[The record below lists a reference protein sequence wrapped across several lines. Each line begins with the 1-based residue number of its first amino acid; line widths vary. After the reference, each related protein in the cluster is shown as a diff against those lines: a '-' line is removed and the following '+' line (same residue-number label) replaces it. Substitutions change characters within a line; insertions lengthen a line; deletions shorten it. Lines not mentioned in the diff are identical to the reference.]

1 MAANRVVG
9 CEHPQP
15 ITPSP
20 RVALKRKFPGDYGLP
35 VQLRTAAALNTAQ
48 NLAAN
53 RSQPVGWASYAKAT
67 PVQDVRI
74 DHRRAYIGMPQ
85 QLLHRAD
92 VIPALQ
98 QVCGERMPEDMTAHP
113 LRHACPTRSLRDG
126 SLHDGLV
133 QVIPRRWAESR
144 IAADT
149 PGRKHELP
157 SPLGRRVWVLPTERV
172 GHHDSPES
180 RCEIPMMQSLHV
192 SKVLCQRLLNPVW
205 QHRPPIPLAF
215 ASSHNDFAAVEIDV
229 FYAQFETL
237 LEPEPGS
244 I

>member
-20 RVALKRKFPGDYGLP
+20 RVALKRKFPGDHGLP

-74 DHRRAYIGMPQ
+74 NHRRAYIGMPQ

-92 VIPALQ
+92 VIPGLQ

-113 LRHACPTRSLRDG
+113 LRYACPTRSLRDG

-133 QVIPRRWAESR
+133 QVIPRRGPNRGSR
-144 IAADT
+144 QMRPAGNTNCHRHSAAAFGYFRLSASGIT
-149 PGRKHELP
+149 TRP
-157 SPLGRRVWVLPTERV
+157 SPAAR
-172 GHHDSPES
+172 S
-180 RCEIPMMQSLHV
+180 R
-192 SKVLCQRLLNPVW
+192 
-205 QHRPPIPLAF
+205 
-215 ASSHNDFAAVEIDV
+215 
-229 FYAQFETL
+229 
-237 LEPEPGS
+237 
-244 I
+244 